1 MPISID
7 TALLSLY
14 REIWLLVPLEGPI
27 SDYSFPF
34 NCLSQDYWFPFKCLS
49 QTMFQA
55 LNKDLKWSKAHAS
68 RKLTQAWPINSV
80 YAVKTCCLFLLLI
93 TWITFHSSSDGY
105 MQTHFSSKVVLT
117 GIHWFAPDL
126 LLITWITFHS
136 SSDGYMQTHFSCK
149 VVLTGIHWFG
159 HHMQVRVS
167 HFSSHSTYSLPVSL
181 RLQMV
186 SKWVSMLHRCKAKNC
201 SVNFVEIHLRY
212 SLLVSHLHFVSAL
225 TC

>member
-68 RKLTQAWPINSV
+68 RKLMQAWPINSV
-80 YAVKTCCLFLLLI
+80 YAVKTCCLF
-93 TWITFHSSSDGY
+93 
-105 MQTHFSSKVVLT
+105 
-117 GIHWFAPDL
+117 L

-167 HFSSHSTYSLPVSL
+167 HFSSHSTHSLPVSL
-181 RLQMV
+181 RLQMA
-186 SKWVSMLHRCKAKNC
+186 SKRGEQVAQMQGKKLLGKFCRDSSSLLIISFTPTFRISINLL
-201 SVNFVEIHLRY
+201 NRPFY
-212 SLLVSHLHFVSAL
+212 SLTVQIPLCLHISFTLNTVINSEKEW
-225 TC
+225 